1 MMRTCGRGC
10 PAAVFALALGCGE
23 AAPTPSSTA
32 VTPERAPEPT
42 PSEKP
47 TPACVDYGTLDP
59 ASLPALPASR
69 YADTLQQVWLRVLQK
84 HYDPTLGCK
93 DWPALRLRYAQKLV
107 GIEQADRGY
116 AIINEMLGELGQS
129 HFRLF
134 PPGGGGQDEERREG
148 SAEPPLSVRWI
159 DERLVVVDSHAGGHL
174 GTVEPGAT
182 LLAVDDRD
190 FDEAI
195 ARLRA
200 RSQRPSE
207 LAFELG
213 RVASARLSCARAGQ
227 SKKVKLAGP
236 DGHQVIRMLQCAEP
250 EGERVTLGNL
260 ENIPTRVTWRMM
272 PGTTVGY
279 LAFNVWMLPMVKRV
293 EAGMAELRNAG
304 MTALVLDLRGNPGG
318 VGAMSVPVARMLL
331 SQPGSLGT
339 LQFRDFKQEFNVEG
353 NPLGF
358 TGKVAILVD
367 EGTASTSEI
376 FAAGLRDL
384 GRVTIFGGRASAG
397 AALPS
402 VIDELPGGAILQ
414 YVVGDYRSPEGTV
427 VEGVGVVPDVLV
439 PETRESFVGGHDPVL
454 EAAVAALG
462 NAGPTAP
469 TDPRA
474 PGAPP

>member
-1 MMRTCGRGC
+1 M
-10 PAAVFALALGCGE
+10 AAVFALALGCGG
-23 AAPTPSSTA
+23 AAPTPAPAGSETA
-32 VTPERAPEPT
+32 PTPEAKAAT
-42 PSEKP
+42 PPS
-47 TPACVDYGTLDP
+47 PACIDYGTLDP
-59 ASLPALPASR
+59 STLPPLPASR

-93 DWPALRLRYAQKLV
+93 DWPALRLSYAQKLV
-107 GIEQADRGY
+107 GIEDAERGY

-134 PPGGGGQDEERREG
+134 PPGGGGDEDERREG

-159 DERLVVVDSHAGGHL
+159 DDRLVVVDSRAGGHL
-174 GTVEPGAT
+174 GKVEPGAT

-200 RSQRPSE
+200 RAERPSE

-227 SKKVKLAGP
+227 AKKVKLAEA
-236 DGHQVIRMLQCAEP
+236 DGRQVIRMLQCAEP

-260 ENIPTRVTWRMM
+260 ENIPTRVNWRMM

-353 NPLGF
+353 NALGF
-358 TGKVAILVD
+358 TGKVALLVD

-414 YVVGDYRSPEGTV
+414 YVVGDYRSPKGTV

-439 PETRESFVGGHDPVL
+439 PETREAFVGGHDPVL
-454 EAAVAALG
+454 EAAVAAMRSD
-462 NAGPTAP
+462 ATSAS
-469 TDPRA
+469 TDPKA